1 MKKLITI
8 TLAATLSVGSVMS
21 ASAADFT
28 DSVAVTQEETDSL
41 SENEQKQIDS
51 EEVTEADDTSAEETE
66 PDSEEPIIFDE
77 NEDFSS
83 ETTEVEIEQEETDA
97 EISDVETE
105 EISTEEDFTDSEEEV
120 DSVGTT
126 SGICGKNVK
135 WRISGSTLILSGS
148 GEMVNYAGD
157 LWEDQREYISKIEI
171 GNNITTIASFA
182 FRGFNNVRSITIG
195 GNVSVIGT

>member
-1 MKKLITI
+1 
-8 TLAATLSVGSVMS
+8 MS

-51 EEVTEADDTSAEETE
+51 EEVTVLADDTSAEETE

-120 DSVGTT
+120 DSVGAT
-126 SGICGKNVK
+126 SGTCGENVK
-135 WRISGSTLILSGS
+135 WRI
-148 GEMVNYAGD
+148 
-157 LWEDQREYISKIEI
+157 QRL
-171 GNNITTIASFA
+171 NA
-182 FRGFNNVRSITIG
+182 
-195 GNVSVIGT
+195 

>member
-66 PDSEEPIIFDE
+66 PDSEE
-77 NEDFSS
+77 
-83 ETTEVEIEQEETDA
+83 
-97 EISDVETE
+97 
-105 EISTEEDFTDSEEEV
+105 
-120 DSVGTT
+120 
-126 SGICGKNVK
+126 
-135 WRISGSTLILSGS
+135 R
-148 GEMVNYAGD
+148 AGRD
-157 LWEDQREYISKIEI
+157 
-171 GNNITTIASFA
+171 
-182 FRGFNNVRSITIG
+182 
-195 GNVSVIGT
+195 

>member
-1 MKKLITI
+1 MPEEKKEL
-8 TLAATLSVGSVMS
+8 
-21 ASAADFT
+21 
-28 DSVAVTQEETDSL
+28 
-41 SENEQKQIDS
+41 
-51 EEVTEADDTSAEETE
+51 
-66 PDSEEPIIFDE
+66 
-77 NEDFSS
+77 
-83 ETTEVEIEQEETDA
+83 EIEQEETDA

-195 GNVSVIGT
+195 GNVSVIGTCAFAECSNLQNVTIGNKVTVIGRSAFEKCRNLSQLTLVY